1 MSTIP
6 SVRICDLD
14 VSFGTRPVLHA
25 IDLTAQPG
33 RRIGLVGENGSG
45 KSTLL
50 RAIAG
55 SLPSRAVVSGTIDRP
70 SDLAMLGQE
79 PAFADDQTI
88 GEVLAGA
95 LAPLRRMVAEVERLS
110 LELTDGADESSEAAY
125 AVALDEAVLH
135 DAWDADRR
143 AEEAAERLGLGLL
156 DPAREIATLS
166 GGQRTRLALATL
178 MTTRPGCLL
187 LDEPTNHL
195 DDDAIDLLSAFLR
208 DLPGVV
214 LLASHDRVLLDDVCT
229 DLFDLDPRP
238 DGGLGTDGQGGRR
251 FGGGWTAYEEH
262 RAAARLRWEET
273 YAEQQEELTRL
284 RAATRLGTAAVAHD
298 RPPRDNDKFIYGFK
312 GSRVERTA
320 SRRKKDAER
329 RLALAEQAQV
339 RRPRAP
345 LRLRA
350 ELTGG
355 GAAGRVAQVRDLVVP
370 GRLALERLD
379 VDAGEHLLV
388 SGPNGSGKSTL
399 LGVLSGRLEAT
410 SGSVFV
416 TAHRVAELVQD
427 VRFSEPGRTAQAT
440 YDALVG
446 NERAART
453 PLRELGLVPPDRH
466 ATPVALLSVGQRR
479 RLGLAIAIAAEPDLL
494 LLDEPTNHLSLALAG
509 EIEDALQT
517 SPGTVVVASH
527 DRWLRRRWEGDE
539 LRLGGVSSGVPRL
552 TAPGS
557 VPASPRAR

>member
-1 MSTIP
+1 MSTF
-6 SVRICDLD
+6 STLHVADLD
-14 VSFGTRPVLHA
+14 VWFGTRQVLHA

-33 RRIGLVGENGSG
+33 RRIGLIGENGSG

-55 SLPSRAVVSGTIDRP
+55 TLPSRAVVTGTIDRP
-70 SDLAMLGQE
+70 AELAMLGQE
-79 PAFADDQTI
+79 PAFGDRQSI

-110 LELTDGADESSEAAY
+110 LELSDDSDEDAQSAY
-125 AVALDEAVLH
+125 AAALDDAVLH
-135 DAWDADRR
+135 DAWAADRR
-143 AEEAAERLGLGLL
+143 AEEAAERLGLGVLE
-156 DPAREIATLS
+156 PGRRIGTLS
-166 GGQRTRLALATL
+166 GGERTRLALATL
-178 MTTRPGCLL
+178 MTTRPACLL

-195 DDDAIDLLSAFLR
+195 DDDAIDLLSSFLR

-251 FGGGWTAYEEH
+251 FGGGWTAYAEH
-262 RAAARLRWEET
+262 RAAARRRWEET
-273 YAEQQEELTRL
+273 YAEQQEELARL
-284 RAATRLGTAAVAHD
+284 RAATRLGTSAVAHN
-298 RPPRDNDKFIYGFK
+298 RPPRDNDKHIYGFK

-329 RLALAEQAQV
+329 RLGHAERSQV
-339 RRPRAP
+339 RRPRP
-345 LRLRA
+345 VLRLRA
-350 ELTGG
+350 GLTGG
-355 GAAGRVAQVRDLVVP
+355 GATGRVVQVRDLVVA
-370 GRLALERLD
+370 GRLDLARLD
-379 VDAGEHLLV
+379 VVAGEHLLV

-399 LGVLSGRLEAT
+399 LGVLSGRLTAT
-410 SGSVFV
+410 SGLVSVG
-416 TAHRVAELVQD
+416 AHRVSELVQD
-427 VRFSEPGRTAQAT
+427 VRFSDPGRSAQAT

-446 NERAART
+446 EERAAST

-479 RLGLAIAIAAEPDLL
+479 RLGLAVAIAAEPDLL

-509 EIEDALQT
+509 EIEEALQT
-517 SPGTVVVASH
+517 SAGTVVVASH
-527 DRWLRRRWEGDE
+527 DRWLRRRWHDAE
-539 LRLGGVSSGVPRL
+539 LRLTDRGS
-552 TAPGS
+552 APATPPG
-557 VPASPRAR
+557 R

>member
-1 MSTIP
+1 MSPIP
-6 SVRICDLD
+6 ALHVHDLD
-14 VSFGTRPVLHA
+14 VWFDTRPVLRG
-25 IDLTAQPG
+25 IELTAQPG

-45 KSTLL
+45 KTTLL

-55 SLPSRAVVSGTIDRP
+55 TLPTRAAVSGTVDRP
-70 SDLAMLGQE
+70 ADLAMLGQE
-79 PAFADDQTI
+79 PAFADGQTI
-88 GEVLAGA
+88 GDVLGDA
-95 LAPLRRMVAEVERLS
+95 LAPLRRMVTEVERLS
-110 LELTDGADESSEAAY
+110 LQLSDDSDEPSESAY
-125 AVALDEAVLH
+125 AVALDRAVIH

-143 AEEAAERLGLGLL
+143 AEEAAERLGLGVL
-156 DPAREIATLS
+156 DPGRRIGTLS

-178 MTTRPGCLL
+178 MTTRPSCLL

-195 DDDAIDLLSAFLR
+195 DDDAIDLVSAFLR

-262 RAAARLRWEET
+262 RASARRRWEET

-284 RAATRLGTAAVAHD
+284 RAATRLGTAAVAHN

-329 RLALAEQAQV
+329 RLELAERDQA
-339 RRPRAP
+339 RKPRPP
-345 LRLRA
+345 LRLRS

-355 GAAGRVAQVRDLVVP
+355 SGAAGRVVQVRDLVVDR
-370 GRLALERLD
+370 RLALDRLD
-379 VDAGEHLLV
+379 VTAGQHLLV

-399 LGVLSGRLEAT
+399 LGVLSGRLEPT

-416 TAHRVAELVQD
+416 TAHRVTELEQD
-427 VRFSEPGRTAQAT
+427 VRFADPGRSARAT

-446 NERAART
+446 EARAADT

-479 RLGLAIAIAAEPDLL
+479 RLGLAVAIAAEPDLL

-509 EIEDALQT
+509 EIEEALET

-527 DRWLRRRWEGDE
+527 DRWLRRRWEGAE
-539 LRLGGVSSGVPRL
+539 LMLGTHAV
-552 TAPGS
+552 
-557 VPASPRAR
+557 RARER

>member
-1 MSTIP
+1 MSASTIP
-6 SVRICDLD
+6 TLHVRDLD
-14 VSFGTRPVLHA
+14 VWFGTRQVLHS

-50 RAIAG
+50 RAVAG
-55 SLPSRAVVSGTIDRP
+55 TLPSHAHVTGEIDRP
-70 SDLAMLGQE
+70 AELAMLGQE
-79 PAFADDQTI
+79 PAFEDGHTVRT
-88 GEVLAGA
+88 VLAGA
-95 LAPLRRMVAEVERLS
+95 LAPLRRMVGEVERLS
-110 LELTDGADESSEAAY
+110 LELGGSDEEAHTAY
-125 AVALDEAVLH
+125 AAALERAVAH
-135 DAWDADRR
+135 GAWDADRR
-143 AEEAAERLGLGLL
+143 AEEAAERLGLGAL
-156 DPAREIATLS
+156 DPSRRIGSLS

-195 DDDAIDLLSAFLR
+195 DDEAIELLSTFLL

-238 DGGLGTDGQGGRR
+238 DHGIGTDGLGGRR

-262 RAAARLRWEET
+262 RAAARRRWEET
-273 YAEQQEELTRL
+273 YAEQQVELTRL
-284 RAATRLGTAAVAHD
+284 RAATRLGTAAVAHN
-298 RPPRDNDKFIYGFK
+298 RPPRDNDKHIYGFK

-320 SRRKKDAER
+320 ARRKKDAER
-329 RLALAEQAQV
+329 RLELAERAQV
-339 RRPRAP
+339 RKPRAP

-350 ELTGG
+350 ELTGD
-355 GAAGRVAQVRDLVVP
+355 GASGRVVQVRDLVVA
-370 GRLALERLD
+370 GRLTLDRLD
-379 VDAGEHLLV
+379 VTAGEHVLV

-399 LGVLSGRLEAT
+399 LGVLAGRVSPT
-410 SGSVFV
+410 SGSVDV

-427 VRFSEPGRTAQAT
+427 VRFQDPRLSARAT

-446 NERAART
+446 EERAART

-479 RLGLAIAIAAEPDLL
+479 RLALAVAIAAEPDLL

-509 EIEDALQT
+509 EIEDALET
-517 SPGTVVVASH
+517 SPGSVVVASH
-527 DRWLRRRWEGDE
+527 DRWLRRRWEGPE
-539 LRLGGVSSGVPRL
+539 LGL
-552 TAPGS
+552 TAPEQAPTSRPG
-557 VPASPRAR
+557 P

>member
-1 MSTIP
+1 MSPIP
-6 SVRICDLD
+6 ALHVHDLD
-14 VSFGTRPVLHA
+14 VWFDTRPVLRG
-25 IDLTAQPG
+25 IELTAQPG

-45 KSTLL
+45 KTTLL

-55 SLPSRAVVSGTIDRP
+55 TLPTRAAVSGTVDRP
-70 SDLAMLGQE
+70 ADLAMLGQE
-79 PAFADDQTI
+79 PAFADGQTI
-88 GEVLAGA
+88 GDVLGDA
-95 LAPLRRMVAEVERLS
+95 LAPLRRMVTEVERLS
-110 LELTDGADESSEAAY
+110 LQLSDDSDEPSESAY
-125 AVALDEAVLH
+125 AVALDRAVIH

-143 AEEAAERLGLGLL
+143 AEEAAERLGLAVL
-156 DPAREIATLS
+156 DPGRRIGTLS

-178 MTTRPGCLL
+178 MTTRPSCLL

-195 DDDAIDLLSAFLR
+195 DDDAIDLVSAFLR

-262 RAAARLRWEET
+262 RASARRRWEET

-284 RAATRLGTAAVAHD
+284 RAATRLGTAAVAHN

-329 RLALAEQAQV
+329 RLELAERDQA
-339 RRPRAP
+339 RKPRPP
-345 LRLRA
+345 LRLRS

-355 GAAGRVAQVRDLVVP
+355 SGAAGRVVQVRDLVVDR
-370 GRLALERLD
+370 RLALDRLD
-379 VDAGEHLLV
+379 VTAGQHLLV

-399 LGVLSGRLEAT
+399 LGVLSGRLEPT

-416 TAHRVAELVQD
+416 TAHRVTELEQD
-427 VRFSEPGRTAQAT
+427 VRFADPGRSARAT

-446 NERAART
+446 EERAADT

-479 RLGLAIAIAAEPDLL
+479 RLGLAVAIAAEPDLL

-509 EIEDALQT
+509 EIEEALET

-527 DRWLRRRWEGDE
+527 DRWLRRRWEGAE
-539 LRLGGVSSGVPRL
+539 LMLGTHAV
-552 TAPGS
+552 
-557 VPASPRAR
+557 RARER

>member
-1 MSTIP
+1 MSRIP
-6 SVRICDLD
+6 AVQVRDLD
-14 VSFGTRPVLHA
+14 VSFGTRPVLRA

-55 SLPSRAVVSGTIDRP
+55 TLPTRAVVSGTIERP
-70 SDLAMLGQE
+70 DDLAMLGQE
-79 PAFADDQTI
+79 PAFADKQTI
-88 GEVLAGA
+88 GDVLASA

-110 LELTDGADESSEAAY
+110 LELSDDSDEPSESAY
-125 AVALDEAVLH
+125 AVALDRAVVH

-143 AEEAAERLGLGLL
+143 AEEAAERLGLGML
-156 DPAREIATLS
+156 DPGRRIGTLS

-195 DDDAIDLLSAFLR
+195 DDDAIDLLSAFLG

-229 DLFDLDPRP
+229 DLFDLDPSE
-238 DGGLGTDGQGGRR
+238 LGTDGRGGRR

-262 RAAARLRWEET
+262 RTATRRRWEET
-273 YAEQQEELTRL
+273 YTEQQEELNRL
-284 RAATRLGTAAVAHD
+284 RAATRLGTAAVAHN
-298 RPPRDNDKFIYGFK
+298 RPPRDNDKHIYGFK
-312 GSRVERTA
+312 GSRVEKTA

-329 RLALAEQAQV
+329 RLELAERDQL
-339 RRPRAP
+339 RKPRPP
-345 LRLRA
+345 LRLRS

-355 GAAGRVAQVRDLVVP
+355 NGAGGRLVQVHDLVVD
-370 GRLALERLD
+370 GRLALDRLD
-379 VDAGEHLLV
+379 VTAGQHVLV

-399 LGVLSGRLEAT
+399 LGVLSGRLEPT

-416 TAHRVAELVQD
+416 TAHRVAELEQD
-427 VRFSEPGRTAQAT
+427 VRFADPGRSAGAT
-440 YDALVG
+440 YDELVG
-446 NERAART
+446 AERAARM

-479 RLGLAIAIAAEPDLL
+479 RLGLAVAIAAEPDLL

-527 DRWLRRRWEGDE
+527 DRWLRRRWDGAE
-539 LRLGGVSSGVPRL
+539 LMLGTHAV
-552 TAPGS
+552 
-557 VPASPRAR
+557 RARER

>member
-1 MSTIP
+1 MSPIP
-6 SVRICDLD
+6 ALRVHDLD
-14 VSFGTRPVLHA
+14 VSFGTRPVLRS
-25 IDLTAQPG
+25 IELTAQPG

-55 SLPSRAVVSGTIDRP
+55 SLPARAVVAGTVERP
-70 SDLAMLGQE
+70 ADLAMLGQE
-79 PAFADDQTI
+79 PAFADHQTVDD
-88 GEVLAGA
+88 VLATA
-95 LAPLRRMVAEVERLS
+95 LAPLRRMVADVERLS
-110 LELTDGADESSEAAY
+110 LELTDDSDGQFQAAY
-125 AVALDEAVLH
+125 AVALDRAVVH

-143 AEEAAERLGLGLL
+143 AEEAAERLGLGVL
-156 DPAREIATLS
+156 DPGRRIGTLS

-214 LLASHDRVLLDDVCT
+214 ILASHDRVLLDDVCT

-262 RAAARLRWEET
+262 RAAARRRWEEA
-273 YAEQQEELTRL
+273 YAEQQEELARL
-284 RAATRLGTAAVAHD
+284 RAATRLGTAAVAHN

-312 GSRVERTA
+312 GSRVEKTA

-329 RLALAEQAQV
+329 RLEIAERDQV
-339 RRPRAP
+339 RKPRPL

-350 ELTGG
+350 ELTGAG
-355 GAAGRVAQVRDLVVP
+355 GAAGRVVQARDLVVS
-370 GRLALERLD
+370 GRLSLARLD
-379 VDAGEHLLV
+379 VTAGQHLLV

-399 LGVLSGRLEAT
+399 LGVLSGRLEPT
-410 SGSVFV
+410 SGSLHV

-427 VRFSEPGRTAQAT
+427 VRFADPGLSAQAT

-446 NERAART
+446 EERATRT

-466 ATPVALLSVGQRR
+466 ATPVAQLSVGQRR
-479 RLGLAIAIAAEPDLL
+479 RLGLAVAIAAGPDLL

-509 EIEDALQT
+509 EIEEALQT

-527 DRWLRRRWEGDE
+527 DRWLRRRWDGAQ
-539 LRLGGVSSGVPRL
+539 LGL
-552 TAPGS
+552 TAPAEA
-557 VPASPRAR
+557 PATRRAR

>member
-1 MSTIP
+1 MSAIP
-6 SVRICDLD
+6 ALLVHDLD
-14 VSFGTRPVLHA
+14 VSFGTRPVLRG

-50 RAIAG
+50 RTIAG
-55 SLPSRAVVSGTIDRP
+55 TLPRRAVVSGAIDRP
-70 SDLAMLGQE
+70 DDLAMLGQE
-79 PAFADDQTI
+79 PAFADHQTI
-88 GEVLAGA
+88 GEVLSGA
-95 LAPLRRMVAEVERLS
+95 LSPLRRMVAEVERLS
-110 LELTDGADESSEAAY
+110 LEISDDSDEPSQAAY
-125 AVALDEAVLH
+125 AVALDRAVLH
-135 DAWDADRR
+135 DAWGADRR
-143 AEEAAERLGLGLL
+143 AEEAAERLGLGVL
-156 DPAREIATLS
+156 DPARRIGTLS

-195 DDDAIDLLSAFLR
+195 DDDAIDLLSGFLR
-208 DLPGVV
+208 ELPGVV

-238 DGGLGTDGQGGRR
+238 EAGLGTDGNGGRR

-262 RAAARLRWEET
+262 RAAARRRWEET

-284 RAATRLGTAAVAHD
+284 RAATRLGTAAVAHN
-298 RPPRDNDKFIYGFK
+298 RPPRDNDKHIYDFK

-329 RLALAEQAQV
+329 RLEIAEREQV
-339 RRPRAP
+339 RKPRSP

-350 ELTGG
+350 ELTGS
-355 GAAGRVAQVRDLVVP
+355 GAAGRVAQVRELVVP

-379 VDAGEHLLV
+379 VTAGEHLLV

-399 LGVLSGRLEAT
+399 LGVLSGRLEPS

-427 VRFSEPGRTAQAT
+427 VRFSDPGRSALAT

-446 NERAART
+446 EEHATRT

-479 RLGLAIAIAAEPDLL
+479 RLGLAVAIAAEPDLL

-509 EIEDALQT
+509 EIEDALQS

-527 DRWLRRRWEGDE
+527 DRWLRRRWAGEE
-539 LRLGGVSSGVPRL
+539 LRLAAHPDPRGGEMSTPSGP
-552 TAPGS
+552 
-557 VPASPRAR
+557 

>member
-6 SVRICDLD
+6 TLRVCDLD
-14 VSFGTRPVLHA
+14 VSFGTRPVFQA

-55 SLPSRAVVSGTIDRP
+55 TLPTRAVVTGTIDGP
-70 SDLAMLGQE
+70 AEVAMLGQE
-79 PAFADDQTI
+79 PAFADDESI
-88 GEVLAGA
+88 EEVLSCA
-95 LAPLRRMVAEVERLS
+95 LAPLRRMVADVERLS
-110 LELTDGADESSEAAY
+110 RELTDDSDEAAQAAY
-125 AVALDEAVLH
+125 AEALDRAVVH

-143 AEEAAERLGLGLL
+143 AEEAAERLGLGVLEPTRL
-156 DPAREIATLS
+156 IGTLS

-195 DDDAIDLLSAFLR
+195 DDAAIDLLTAFLR
-208 DLPGVV
+208 GLPGVV

-238 DGGLGTDGQGGRR
+238 EGELGTDGRGGRR

-262 RAAARLRWEET
+262 RAAMRRRWEET
-273 YAEQQEELTRL
+273 YAEQQDEIGRL
-284 RAATRLGTAAVAHD
+284 RAATRIDTLAIAHD
-298 RPPRDNDKFIYGFK
+298 RPPRDNDKFIYKFK
-312 GSRVERTA
+312 GANVQRTHARRVRDA
-320 SRRKKDAER
+320 SRRLDEAER
-329 RLALAEQAQV
+329 DQV
-339 RRPRAP
+339 RKPRPP

-350 ELTGG
+350 GLTGG
-355 GAAGRVAQVRDLVVP
+355 SGAAGRVVQVRDLVVP
-370 GRLALERLD
+370 GRLALDRLD
-379 VDAGEHLLV
+379 VTAGEHLLV

-399 LGVLSGRLEAT
+399 LGVLSGRVEPS

-427 VRFSEPGRTAQAT
+427 VRFADPGLGAGAT

-446 NERAART
+446 EARV
-453 PLRELGLVPPDRH
+453 PLRELGLLPPDRH

-479 RLGLAIAIAAEPDLL
+479 RLGLAVAIAAEPDLL

-509 EIEDALQT
+509 EIEEALQKT
-517 SPGTVVVASH
+517 PGTVVVASH
-527 DRWLRRRWEGDE
+527 DRWLRRRWDGAE
-539 LRLGGVSSGVPRL
+539 LPL
-552 TAPGS
+552 TAPAS
-557 VPASPRAR
+557 APASRPAR

>member
-1 MSTIP
+1 MSATTIP
-6 SVRICDLD
+6 PLHVSDLD
-14 VSFGTRPVLHA
+14 VWFGTRQVLHG

-55 SLPSRAVVSGTIDRP
+55 TLPSRAVVTGSIDRLP
-70 SDLAMLGQE
+70 DLAMLGQE
-79 PAFADDQTI
+79 PPFADDQSVAD
-88 GEVLAGA
+88 VLAAA
-95 LAPLRRMVAEVERLS
+95 LAPLRGMVADVERLS
-110 LELTDGADESSEAAY
+110 LDLSDGSDEAAESLY
-125 AVALDEAVLH
+125 AAALDRAVAH

-143 AEEAAERLGLGLL
+143 AKETAERLGLGVL
-156 DPAREIATLS
+156 DPGRRIGTLS

-178 MTTRPGCLL
+178 MTRRPGCLL

-195 DDDAIDLLSAFLR
+195 DDDAIELLTAFLR

-229 DLFDLDPRP
+229 DLYDLDPRP
-238 DGGLGTDGQGGRR
+238 VGALGTDGQGGRR

-262 RAAARLRWEET
+262 REAARLRWEET
-273 YAEQQEELTRL
+273 YAEQQEELSRL
-284 RAATRLGTAAVAHD
+284 RAATRIETSAIAHN

-312 GSRVERTA
+312 GANVQRTLA
-320 SRRKKDAER
+320 RRKRDAHRRLEVAER
-329 RLALAEQAQV
+329 DQV
-339 RRPRAP
+339 RKPRPP

-350 ELTGG
+350 GLTGAG
-355 GAAGRVAQVRDLVVP
+355 GAAGRVVQVRDLVVAD
-370 GRLALERLD
+370 RLRLDRLD
-379 VDAGEHLLV
+379 VTAGEHLLV

-399 LGVLSGRLEAT
+399 LGVLAGRLQAT

-416 TAHRVAELVQD
+416 TAHRVAELEQD
-427 VRFSEPGRTAQAT
+427 VRFAHPGRSAQAT
-440 YDALVG
+440 YDGLVG
-446 NERAART
+446 EERAAQT
-453 PLRELGLVPPDRH
+453 PLRELGLLPPDRH

-479 RLGLAIAIAAEPDLL
+479 RLGLAVAIATGPDLL

-527 DRWLRRRWEGDE
+527 DRWLRRRWDGAQ
-539 LRLGGVSSGVPRL
+539 LRMAERPISS
-552 TAPGS
+552 
-557 VPASPRAR
+557 PAGCS